1 MSLLRVDNL
10 TVTFGLQ
17 NVLRNISFNV
27 GAGETLAVIG
37 ESGCGKTVL
46 LKNLIGLIPPTSG
59 KIHFD
64 GQEITSMNETEL
76 AAIRMHYGFVFQM
89 AALFDSMTIEEN
101 LLFPMVQHTKQSRQE
116 MMTTILRLLDEVGL
130 STNVLPKRPAELS
143 GGMRKRVGIA
153 RALVL
158 HPKIVL
164 YDEPTT
170 GLDPIMT
177 DVINRLMAHMAK
189 TYGITSIIV
198 THDMTTV
205 RNVADRVIM
214 LYPTARLKPK
224 EAQILFDGP
233 ASEIEKSPEPRIH
246 DFVFGD
252 GTSRLREMG
261 G

>member
-1 MSLLRVDNL
+1 MFLLSVQNL
-10 TVTFGLQ
+10 TVVFSTQ
-17 NVLRNISFNV
+17 TVLRNVSFDV
-27 GAGETLAVIG
+27 SAGETLAVIG

-46 LKNLIGLIPPTSG
+46 LKNLIGLIQPTRGRIVFEGAELG
-59 KIHFD
+59 KL
-64 GQEITSMNETEL
+64 TEPEL
-76 AAIRMHYGFVFQM
+76 VKARTNYGFVFQM

-101 LLFPMVQHTKQSRQE
+101 LLFPMVQHTKQSREQ
-116 MMTTILRLLDEVGL
+116 MLTTVMKLLDEVGL
-130 STNVLPKRPAELS
+130 STNILSKHPAELS

-177 DVINRLMAHMAK
+177 DVINRLMQRMAE
-189 TYGITSIIV
+189 TYSITSVIV

-214 LYPTARLKPK
+214 LYPTARLKPN
-224 EAQILFDGP
+224 EAQILYNGP
-233 ASEIEKSPEPRIH
+233 AKLIEQSTDPRIH
-246 DFVFGD
+246 NFVFGD
-252 GTSRLREMG
+252 GSERLNEV
-261 G
+261 

>member
-1 MSLLRVDNL
+1 MSLLSVQNL
-10 TVTFGLQ
+10 TVTFGMQ
-17 NVLRNISFNV
+17 TVLRDISFDIS
-27 GAGETLAVIG
+27 AGETLAVIG

-46 LKNLIGLIPPTSG
+46 LKTLIDLIQPTWGRVVFEGTELG
-59 KIHFD
+59 K
-64 GQEITSMNETEL
+64 QTETEL
-76 AAIRMHYGFVFQM
+76 AKIRMNYGFVFQM

-116 MMTTILRLLDEVGL
+116 MMGTMLKLLEEVGL
-130 STNVLPKRPAELS
+130 STNILQKHPAELS

-177 DVINRLMAHMAK
+177 DVINRLMQRMAE
-189 TYGITSIIV
+189 TYAITSVIV

-224 EAQILFDGP
+224 ESQILYDGP
-233 ASEIEKSPEPRIH
+233 AKLIEVSADKRIH
-246 DFVFGD
+246 NFVFGD
-252 GTSRLREMG
+252 GSERLNEV
-261 G
+261 